1 MENDYS
7 YDFQDKYYKHAAS
20 ELRSTMYEA
29 IERQEIILNNIE
41 NRIASEENEEIKA
54 YLLNIWTRQ
63 SESVDKSINSF
74 RQLFNSIKESDTYI
88 GELIAIERGELSVQ
102 NNNTLESGPVA
113 SEEEFVAPVEEN
125 EMASEEIPAE
135 VDEVMPKEEVMADN
149 NIELPNLGDTEES
162 TEVTEEI
169 PVEANLNAPQEEQI
183 SPMVELSSLNDIEEN
198 NENDSNNSL
207 ENSDS
212 SNQLISLENNVIEV
226 TNAPV
231 EENDTTE
238 DQIVLPADFSVEKI
252 DTTNNNTEFDINPN
266 DDTQAFEP
274 IVDSDLETAATE
286 TDNSSSDI
294 LLPPLIEE
302 PQQEKVQVPLQNLAT
317 NDSEENNNLEEK
329 HDLSNVNISVSKVSK
344 VDNNPSK
351 AIIVNDSQ
359 YQKLVDSLDEQ
370 EKKLYDNGLLSSNL
384 VANSNYVLSA
394 NSHMPIVEENAP
406 MDLNQ
411 VVDEVVNNEAEE
423 QDVEKMI
430 EKANELYKAGQTNE
444 AQALFDEISLI
455 NQAKQQENN
464 PALVKAA

>member
-125 EMASEEIPAE
+125 EMASEEIPAK
-135 VDEVMPKEEVMADN
+135 VDEGMHQEEVIADN
-149 NIELPNLGDTEES
+149 NIELSNLGDTEES

-183 SPMVELSSLNDIEEN
+183 SPMVELSSLNDIEKN

-212 SNQLISLENNVIEV
+212 SNQLLSLENNVIEE
-226 TNAPV
+226 NSAPV
-231 EENDTTE
+231 VNDTTE

-252 DTTNNNTEFDINPN
+252 DTTNNNTGFDINPN

-274 IVDSDLETAATE
+274 IVDPNLETAATE
-286 TDNSSSDI
+286 TDNSSSDM

-302 PQQEKVQVPLQNLAT
+302 PQQEEVQVSLQSLAT
-317 NDSEENNNLEEK
+317 NNLDENNNLEEK

-394 NSHMPIVEENAP
+394 NNHMPIVEENAP